1 MWRGVLRKT
10 DGIEERWVASEDIL
24 KRLDQE
30 HDLMFMDSNGL
41 DEKVMSFFE
50 IMCIM
55 GYIPISKKGLS
66 GKVNWA
72 FHGLPSRIW
81 RPGRH
86 MLQCCRWKH

>member
-10 DGIEERWVASEDIL
+10 DGIEERWVTSEDIL

-50 IMCIM
+50 IMCIR
-55 GYIPISKKGLS
+55 S
-66 GKVNWA
+66 
-72 FHGLPSRIW
+72 
-81 RPGRH
+81 
-86 MLQCCRWKH
+86 